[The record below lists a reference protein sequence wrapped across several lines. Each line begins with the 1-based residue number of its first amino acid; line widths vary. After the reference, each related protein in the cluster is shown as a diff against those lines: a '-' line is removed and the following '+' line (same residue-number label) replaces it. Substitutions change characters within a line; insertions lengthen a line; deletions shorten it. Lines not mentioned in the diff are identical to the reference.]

1 MNIPVYLRG
10 HPPSSL
16 QNPAQVTTV
25 SGTSVAPSN
34 AGNVVEDQSPS
45 PVKRSSRGRIPSF
58 SQSGVGAENENKANS
73 IPGQDSL
80 KALSNSFK
88 TFYLVRDSECYRPK
102 LYVDST
108 ANETEPIDQIN
119 SLYMR
124 GINLIFSCL
133 NDTIIV

>member
-16 QNPAQVTTV
+16 QNPAQLTTV

-58 SQSGVGAENENKANS
+58 SQSGIGGENENKSS
-73 IPGQDSL
+73 IPGQESL
-80 KALSNSFK
+80 KTPSTSYK

-102 LYVDST
+102 LFVDANT
-108 ANETEPIDQIN
+108 NETEPIDTIN

-124 GINLIFSCL
+124 GMNSIF
-133 NDTIIV
+133 I